1 MEYRKQAKAAM
12 NEKISRMITPGKEK
26 VDSSDWT
33 APEPLNADVKT
44 GMRPISRRQFK
55 RGGKVKAKADD
66 KVQGKMCGGRADRRV
81 KRQSGGKAL
90 TADSLINRDMKEAN
104 LSRDGIKHVGGM
116 KRGGRAK
123 KFSGGKLL
131 KGLDAAAAAFSP
143 AYGLATGRNMGL
155 IGTAAGMDN
164 PFVKRERDKE
174 KKNTIP
180 DAPMKRGGRA
190 KKAMGGLDTN
200 VVTNPFGAG
209 QKAAP
214 MSNPTGMPQYVQ
226 AAPAGPAKNTT
237 PPTTPT
243 TTKRAGGGGKDGIGW
258 TRAPDGTPFSE
269 MSMKDIAQ
277 TFMDGYARAKAQG
290 AKGFFPMTQAGIALL
305 QARRGGGGGGAGE
318 EKAAKNGGRIGRKAG
333 GKASKQEWEHSKA
346 DLKQDKKL
354 AKKHGMS
361 MEAWEK
367 SKLDEKHDKQQSEKG
382 LKHGGRAKKY
392 VGGGTQPYGGVNYG
406 IPQGQ
411 GTSKM
416 RAMAGYKDGGKAED
430 KNWIAGAIKKPGA
443 LHKSLGVPQ
452 GEKIPAKKL
461 EKAAKSDNPKLAKRA
476 NLAMTLKGLRKGK
489 QGGGAN
495 EADEFLRDYYN
506 NTITGRTLRNA
517 LGTMMS
523 EDDINKALRGR
534 DPYGESDSVEYVEP
548 TVAKGKAN
556 FDRKAYDRAELN
568 RRMDAMGNANPY
580 EDRPFVE
587 GMDVPPYKRGGKVDH
602 EAHKAIGHAVG
613 AAMRAYHDHEAGES
627 AAYEAKEERA
637 ARKSGGRIAK
647 ASGGGFGGFGEEMNN
662 PKSKPMKSGGKG
674 KTPVVNITINSKP
687 DLPMPPVAGGPIPLG
702 APPMPPPGAGPSMG
716 PAMGAPAGL
725 PPAALAALAG
735 GAGGPGAG
743 MPAPMPR
750 KNGGRTN
757 PMTAGAGS
765 GEGRL
770 QKIDWYGARPGR
782 KDGGK
787 LGMTAGAGSGEGRK
801 QKIDAYGKKAY

>member
-55 RGGKVKAKADD
+55 RGGKVKAKADA
-66 KVQGKMCGGRADRRV
+66 KVNGKMANVRADRK

-104 LSRDGIKHVGGM
+104 QSREGIKHVGG
-116 KRGGRAK
+116 
-123 KFSGGKLL
+123 
-131 KGLDAAAAAFSP
+131 
-143 AYGLATGRNMGL
+143 
-155 IGTAAGMDN
+155 
-164 PFVKRERDKE
+164 
-174 KKNTIP
+174 
-180 DAPMKRGGRA
+180 MKRGGRA

-200 VVTNPFGAG
+200 VVTDPFGAG

-243 TTKRAGGGGKDGIGW
+243 TTKLAGGGGNDGIGW

-269 MSMKDIAQ
+269 MSVKDVAQ
-277 TFMDGYARAKAQG
+277 TFVDGYARAKAQG
-290 AKGFFPMTQAGIALL
+290 AKGFFPLTQMGIAVL

-392 VGGGTQPYGGVNYG
+392 VGGGTQPYGGANYG

-489 QGGGAN
+489 QDGGAS
-495 EADEFLRDYYN
+495 EADGFLRDYYA
-506 NTITGRTLRNA
+506 NTMTGRA
-517 LGTMMS
+517 L
-523 EDDINKALRGR
+523 
-534 DPYGESDSVEYVEP
+534 
-548 TVAKGKAN
+548 
-556 FDRKAYDRAELN
+556 DRAARAAGVE
-568 RRMDAMGNANPY
+568 NPY
-580 EDRPFVE
+580 TTLKKTLPHVMREGKGDYGGDYPSDLSESILRQIRDAEKARIMKDRQLQYGAE
-587 GMDVPPYKRGGKVDH
+587 GRKRGGKVDH

-613 AAMRAYHDHEAGES
+613 AAMRAYHDHEASES
-627 AAYEAKEERA
+627 AAHEANEERA

-750 KNGGRTN
+750 KNGGRAN